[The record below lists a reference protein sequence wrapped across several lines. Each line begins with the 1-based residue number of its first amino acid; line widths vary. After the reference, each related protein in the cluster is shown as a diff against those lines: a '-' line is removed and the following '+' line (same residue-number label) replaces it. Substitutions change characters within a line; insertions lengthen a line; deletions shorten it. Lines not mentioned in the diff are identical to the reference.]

1 MNYGTPAFEVPLASD
16 FSAYKLPLP
25 VLRGYLGPATI
36 TEFESPHE
44 DGSYHRAWRCGC
56 IAQYRKS
63 LHQTAVWRPCA
74 THRANP
80 GKPDVKHAPV
90 QPDARALGEL
100 GRRLGPSF
108 CIIDSALDVLCKSPG
123 ADVEHLIALAR
134 DQVERAVAK
143 NEVTLIPLE
152 DTVLRVVPLTGV
164 PMRAFAVVAEGLRGG
179 TALSSA
185 ALRFGLTRRE
195 MDVLRLLA
203 RNRSS
208 AEIARELCIA
218 ESTVSDHLKNLFRKT
233 GSSRRTELLTKL
245 FLT

>member
-1 MNYGTPAFEVPLASD
+1 MGSD
-16 FSAYKLPLP
+16 FNAYKLPLP
-25 VLRGYLGPATI
+25 VLRGYLGPSTI
-36 TEFESPHE
+36 TEFESPRE

-63 LHQTAVWRPCA
+63 SHQTAVWRPCA

-80 GKPDVKHAPV
+80 ARFGEEVATAPDT
-90 QPDARALGEL
+90 RALGEL

-108 CIIDSALDVLCKSPG
+108 CIIDSSLDVLCKSPG
-123 ADVEHLIALAR
+123 ANVEHLMER
-134 DQVERAVAK
+134 VRGQVERAVAK
-143 NEVTLIPLE
+143 GEAAVIPLE
-152 DTVLRVVPLTGV
+152 DTVLRIVPLTGV
-164 PMRAFAVVAEGLRGG
+164 PMRAFAVVAEGQRG
-179 TALSSA
+179 SSA
-185 ALRFGLTRRE
+185 LNSAAVRFGLTRRE

-203 RNRSS
+203 RNHGS

-218 ESTVSDHLKNLFRKT
+218 ESTVADHLKNLFRKT